1 MSLDDLQRQYN
12 AVIALRNAR
21 VDFYRKKIDEANR
34 EFDEM
39 ALPLR
44 REIAKLGGEPV
55 IIPPV
60 SKPLPRRK
68 GTKKPKEQT
77 ATMIVRKSDG
87 TEMEISV

>member
-1 MSLDDLQRQYN
+1 MSLADLQRKFN
-12 AVIALRNAR
+12 AVVALRNSR

-44 REIAKLGGEPV
+44 REIARLGGEPV
-55 IIPPV
+55 IIPPT
-60 SKPLPRRK
+60 SKPLPKRK

-87 TEMEISV
+87 TEMEINV